1 MVVAPPLGCRLMKH
15 FAIALILLCAPAQA
29 ATFHILCAGLGG
41 EPDYDTRFTSLVND
55 AAKLLASPGDTV
67 TLFTAAASRKDAL
80 QAAIAKSIAAAAP
93 DDTIVITLIGHGT
106 YDGTDYRFNLPGP
119 DLTAAELDQWL
130 VPARTRTVIV
140 LATAASGGAIST
152 LRAPNRVIIS
162 ATRSGTEKNAVVF
175 SRFWVDALRDA
186 AADTDKNESVSALEA
201 FRFAKLKT
209 ARYYETLK
217 RLATEHPVLED
228 SGKGEAAADPSA
240 ENGQGLLAMRTPIVR
255 FGEAQKAL
263 ANPVKQLLLR
273 RKESIEQAIDKLKY
287 EKAAMPLADYRKQLA
302 TLLLQLAQTQEEIEK

>member
-1 MVVAPPLGCRLMKH
+1 MKH

-29 ATFHILCAGLGG
+29 ATFHVLCAGLGG

-55 AAKLLASPGDTV
+55 AAKLLLTPGDVV
-67 TLFTAAASRKDAL
+67 TTFTGAGSRKDAL
-80 QAAIAKSIAAAAP
+80 QAAIAKAVSSAAA
-93 DDTIVITLIGHGT
+93 DDTIIITLIGHGT
-106 YDGTDYRFNLPGP
+106 FDGSDYRFNLPGP
-119 DLTAAELDQWL
+119 DFTAAELDQWL
-130 VPARTRTVIV
+130 VPARARTAVI
-140 LATAASGGAIST
+140 LATAASGGAIT
-152 LRAPNRVIIS
+152 ALRAPNRVIIS

-175 SRFWVDALRDA
+175 SRFWVEALRGA
-186 AADTDKNESVSALEA
+186 AADTDKNESVTALEA

-255 FGEAQKAL
+255 FGAAQKAL

-273 RKESIEQAIDKLKY
+273 RKETIEQAIDKLKY
-287 EKAAMPLADYRKQLA
+287 EKAAMPVADYRKQLA
-302 TLLLQLAQTQEEIEK
+302 TLLLQLAQIEEEIDK

>member
-1 MVVAPPLGCRLMKH
+1 MKH
-15 FAIALILLCAPAQA
+15 LGIAFILLCASAQA

-55 AAKLLASPGDTV
+55 AAKLLAAPGDIV
-67 TLFTAAASRKDAL
+67 TTFTGAGSGKDAL
-80 QAAIAKSIAAAAP
+80 QAAIAKAISSSTA

-106 YDGTDYRFNLPGP
+106 FDGTDYRFNLPGP
-119 DLTAAELDQWL
+119 DFTAAELDQWL
-130 VPARTRTVIV
+130 VPARARMVVV

-152 LRAPNRVIIS
+152 LRAPNRVIVS

-186 AADTDKNESVSALEA
+186 AADTDKNQSVTALEA
-201 FRFAKLKT
+201 FRFAGLKT

-228 SGKGEAAADPSA
+228 SGKGEAAANPSA
-240 ENGQGLLAMRTPIVR
+240 ENGQGLLAMRTPVVR
-255 FGEAQKAL
+255 LGAAQKAL
-263 ANPVKQLLLR
+263 ANPAKQLLLR
-273 RKESIEQAIDKLKY
+273 RKETVEQAIDKLKY
-287 EKAAMPLADYRKQLA
+287 EKAAMPVADYRKQLA
-302 TLLLQLAQTQEEIEK
+302 ALLLQLAQIEEEIEK